1 MQTRSKKRI
10 GFICTHVAEQ
20 GAPVCLIEHS
30 EPIDEIDSG
39 WGIYCGAAEHSNDEL
54 RITDL
59 ERFTG
64 LDSDLA
70 GLFASTPQG
79 SIAWR
84 SSRNQAWVI
93 EPAGADPL
101 SG

>member
-70 GLFASTPQG
+70 GCLQAHLKEASPGGVLETRRG
-79 SIAWR
+79 
-84 SSRNQAWVI
+84 
-93 EPAGADPL
+93 
-101 SG
+101 

>member
-1 MQTRSKKRI
+1 MQTKSKKRI

-20 GAPVCLIEHS
+20 GAPVCLVEHS

-39 WGIYCGAAEHSNDEL
+39 WGIYCGASEHTNEEL

-59 ERFTG
+59 DRFAE
-64 LDSDLA
+64 LDRDLA
-70 GLFASTPQG
+70 GLFTSTPQG

-84 SSRNQAWVI
+84 SARSQKWVI
-93 EPAGADPL
+93 EPADANRLFG
-101 SG
+101 